1 MAEEKSFENKIK
13 EYLKIKEAWY
23 LKYWA
28 GARYT
33 KEGIPDIM
41 ACIDGKFYGIE
52 IKATTGRPTLLQIVN
67 LKKVRAA
74 GGIGILLYP
83 EDFEYFKEF
92 VDGTDLGK
100 HWYRENK
107 LKQKDWFNKLSAC
120 I

>member
-13 EYLKIKEAWY
+13 DFFKQRGAWY

-28 GARYT
+28 GAKYT

-41 ACIDGKFYGIE
+41 ACIDGRFYGIE
-52 IKATTGRPTLLQIVN
+52 VKAKKGRPSLLQLIN

-74 GGIGILLYP
+74 GGIGILMYP
-83 EDFEYFKEF
+83 DDFEYFIEF
-92 VDGTDLGK
+92 INGTELGK

-107 LKQKDWFNKLSAC
+107 QRQAEWLKKLSL
-120 I
+120 